1 MEARLSWYV
10 RIVFFLA
17 AIGLMGPNAIVS
29 IGLLGTILVAW
40 GWRKRT
46 GRLRFVTDDLRRS
59 TPAE

>member
-1 MEARLSWYV
+1 
-10 RIVFFLA
+10 
-17 AIGLMGPNAIVS
+17 MGPNAIVS